1 MKYLL
6 LLLCLLAGLT
16 GCGEKKRVSEIMRLE
31 GRMRILMHEPGRYTI
46 LAEMPN
52 WEVKQYSFGRTCGL
66 MVPVIT
72 YGLPAEQPVWVA
84 YQVEQSG
91 PHICNRLIEIHL
103 HSVTEIN
110 GAGWDHGKQ
119 GKGQTTVVQ

>member
-6 LLLCLLAGLT
+6 LLSCLLAGLT
-16 GCGEKKRVSEIMRLE
+16 GCGEKRVSEVMRLD

-52 WEVKQYSFGRTCGL
+52 REVKQHSFGHTCGP

-72 YGLPAEQPVWVA
+72 YGLPAEQPVWVE
-84 YQVEQSG
+84 YQVEQRG
-91 PHICNRLIEIHL
+91 PHICNRLIAIHL